1 MDYIII
7 LLSRQFRIILVVF
20 EYIIV
25 ILQTIISLIAIQNA
39 FIISSNKQLI
49 IKVNIMN
56 GKNFIVLSIIFFM
69 FVLEKSINNKFIMKK
84 IKIILSF
91 GIKNT
96 QVLYIINNQ
105 KLITFFILYFTFQN
119 IYKFFYRKFLHI

>member
-7 LLSRQFRIILVVF
+7 LLSQQFRIILVVF

>member
-7 LLSRQFRIILVVF
+7 LLSQQFRIILVVF

-84 IKIILSF
+84 FKIILSF

-96 QVLYIINNQ
+96 QVLYIINNK

-119 IYKFFYRKFLHI
+119 IYKFFYRKFFHI